1 MGASVYLR
9 TANHERTHLGVV
21 EDGMDAQGDLVAL
34 LRFAI
39 IAACRADRSEDYP
52 DKIATTAVR
61 LRWGAHPS
69 YSGSLVLVGVTTDV
83 DRYRERSSGGRPPL
97 VVSMKKTTPCGD
109 WTVDVKRKKGR

>member
-9 TANHERTHLGVV
+9 TAKHEMAHLGVV
-21 EDGMDAQGDLVAL
+21 EEGMDAQGDLSAL
-34 LRFAI
+34 LRFAV
-39 IAACRADRSEDYP
+39 IAACKADRSEYYP

-61 LRWGAHPS
+61 LRWGPHPS

-97 VVSMKKTTPCGD
+97 VVSMKRTSLGD
-109 WTVDVKRKKGR
+109 WTVDVKRRKGK